1 MIPQFLAWM
10 GLIAQAAGEQVAKGQ
25 GVPKAFGWGFIVW
38 FVLLFAVMYYV
49 MVRPQKKKE
58 KQRQVML
65 DALKKGD
72 RVVTAG
78 GIYGV
83 VKNLKEDEVTLV
95 VDEQR
100 DIRLRMTRSAVSAVV
115 QAAKDKGGEKDS

>member
-1 MIPQFLAWM
+1 MISQFLAWL
-10 GLIAQAAGEQVAKGQ
+10 GLVAQAAGDKVAEGQ
-25 GVPKAFGWGFIVW
+25 GMPKAYGWGFMVW

-58 KQRQVML
+58 KQRQAML
-65 DALKKGD
+65 AALKKGD

-83 VKNLKEDEVTLV
+83 VKNLKEDEVTVV

-100 DIRLRMTRSAVSAVV
+100 DIRLRMTRSSVSAIV
-115 QAAKDKGGEKDS
+115 QPGKNKGGEKDS